1 MKREVLNNIIDS
13 PYSFTYPNLS
23 EEQENNILAQLF
35 EQLLIFDKVIISTNR
50 LNFSLFF
57 LIKKLGLNNVER
69 LFDSG
74 YIKLLLWSPLIITGT
89 GSQREDGTTDE
100 TTILGQPPIVGASL
114 SSGDIDPEKN
124 IHNAL
129 IHFNLHRDRK
139 RILTRRI
146 EKNYIIPNGLEYSTD
161 SAKFI
166 IDSYEKNNLEELG
179 LPFQKDSDQ
188 LNLDERK
195 VLLNLGSKV
204 LETALLSKYEL
215 KSYQNYEHF
224 AICKQNLNNIGKAYN
239 ISENTSTILNLEN
252 LPDLKTLYL
261 SERLTFDN
269 VFTLRHLSNAK
280 FYRKWINE
288 IGENSNAQEISKEYI
303 NQIKGSNNFFQNN
316 QGKFLRNIGM
326 FGVSTAL
333 GTAIAGPPGAIAGFA
348 LGLLDTYV
356 LDNMLR
362 GKNPSMFI
370 DDIRD
375 RLRENENPEQ

>member
-1 MKREVLNNIIDS
+1 MIGS
-13 PYSFTYPNLS
+13 PYDLGYPTLS
-23 EEQENNILAQLF
+23 DEQEKYILAQLF

-57 LIKKLGLNNVER
+57 LINKLGINNVER

-89 GSQREDGTTDE
+89 GRQREDGTIDE
-100 TTILGQPPIVGASL
+100 STVLGQPPIVGGSL
-114 SSGDIDPEKN
+114 SSGDTDPEKN

-161 SAKFI
+161 SAKFV
-166 IDSYEKNNLEELG
+166 IDSYQRNNLTELG
-179 LPFQKDSDQ
+179 LSFEKEPDQ
-188 LNLDERK
+188 LNLNERR
-195 VLLNLGSKV
+195 LLLSLGSKV

-239 ISENTSTILNLEN
+239 VSENTSTILRLEN
-252 LPDLKTLYL
+252 LPDLKTLFL
-261 SERLTFDN
+261 SERLSFDS

-288 IGENSNAQEISKEYI
+288 IGEDSNAQEISKEYL
-303 NQIKGSNNFFQNN
+303 NQIKGSNKFFEGNG
-316 QGKFLRNIGM
+316 GKLIRNIGM

-333 GTAIAGPPGAIAGFA
+333 GSAVAGPVGAIAGFT

-356 LDNMLR
+356 LDSILK
-362 GKNPSMFI
+362 GKNPSMFV
-370 DDIRD
+370 DDIRE
-375 RLRENENPEQ
+375 RINESDLQKQ

>member
-1 MKREVLNNIIDS
+1 MKREVLNNIIGS
-13 PYSFTYPNLS
+13 PYDLGYPTLS
-23 EEQENNILAQLF
+23 AEQENNILAELF

-74 YIKLLLWSPLIITGT
+74 YIKLLLWSPLILTGT
-89 GSQREDGTTDE
+89 GRQREDGTIDE
-100 TTILGQPPIVGASL
+100 SIILGQPPIVGGSL
-114 SSGDIDPEKN
+114 SSGDTDPEKN

-161 SAKFI
+161 SAKFV
-166 IDSYEKNNLEELG
+166 IDSYLNNNLTELG
-179 LPFQKDSDQ
+179 LPFVKEPDQ
-188 LNLDERK
+188 LILEERR
-195 VLLNLGSKV
+195 LLLGLGYRV
-204 LETALLSKYEL
+204 LETALISKYEL

-224 AICKQNLNNIGKAYN
+224 TICKQNLKNIGKAYN
-239 ISENTSTILNLEN
+239 ISENTSTILKLEN
-252 LPDLKTLYL
+252 LPDLKTLFL

-269 VFTLRHLSNAK
+269 VFILRHLSNAK

-288 IGENSNAQEISKEYI
+288 IGEDSNAQEISKEYL
-303 NQIKGSNNFFQNN
+303 NQIKGSSKFFESYG
-316 QGKFLRNIGM
+316 GKFIRNIGM
-326 FGVSTAL
+326 FGVSSAL
-333 GTAIAGPPGAIAGFA
+333 GSVIAGTVGVIAGFS

-356 LDNMLR
+356 LDNILK
-362 GKNPSMFI
+362 GKNPSMFV

-375 RLRENENPEQ
+375 RIRENENQEF